1 MFHGIERSRRKKRV
15 QLDTTVGMRLS
26 PLVILDLWQL
36 YLDIEHTVF
45 MDCFHKATLFCTLI
59 LLLSLITG
67 VSFP

>member
-15 QLDTTVGMRLS
+15 QSDITVGMRLS
-26 PLVILDLWQL
+26 PLVILDLWQP

-45 MDCFHKATLFCTLI
+45 MNCFHKATLFYTLI